1 MLNSILEQVTTT
13 LLGKDKK
20 FTIQACLVFL
30 AFVIPLLVL
39 YRTDAGSFEYLWK
52 GRAPYLLFLWLFL
65 LELGLGWKK
74 LKEIPTVTL
83 NLKTAFTS
91 VFLVLPTVYA
101 ITLNNGLYDAIIEL
115 GRVVGVPVE
124 EFGEWYLTH
133 SWTFSFEYILFATFF
148 LVSIWLL
155 YGRSGLKIL
164 AVSSFF
170 LAGVGIFY
178 MIDTFYPYG
187 TFTILQSFVP
197 VTVFCAS
204 TVLNLLGY
212 MTQTFP
218 GGADGFGLTVSS
230 STSTYSAI
238 VSWSC
243 AGSHS
248 LFIYSFM
255 IMLFL
260 RGTNI
265 TRTRKIIY
273 VVSGAVGTFFVNILR
288 IVAILLAGVN
298 SGASLAATFH
308 EFYGE
313 FFFITW
319 MFVYLTLIYLLETKF
334 LRKNT
339 TLKPVDVAVSV
350 V

>member
-1 MLNSILEQVTTT
+1 MLTNVVEQLKIT
-13 LLGKDKK
+13 LFGKDKR
-20 FTIQACLVFL
+20 FVLQTCLFFL
-30 AFVIPLLVL
+30 AFIVPLVIL
-39 YRTDAGSFEYLWK
+39 YRFDAGSFDYLWK
-52 GRAPYLLFLWLFL
+52 GRAPFVLFLWLL
-65 LELGLGWKK
+65 VLETSLGWKK
-74 LKEIPTVTL
+74 LKETPTLTL
-83 NLKTAFTS
+83 NLKSVVTS

-101 ITLNNGLYDAIIEL
+101 VALNNGLYDAIIEL
-115 GRVVGVPVE
+115 GRVVGVPSAQ
-124 EFGEWYLTH
+124 FGEWYLTH
-133 SWTFSFEYILFATFF
+133 SWTFSFEYVLFATFF

-155 YGRSGLKIL
+155 YGRLGLKTL

-187 TFTILQSFVP
+187 TFTVLQSFVP
-197 VTVFCAS
+197 VTVFFAS
-204 TVLNLLGY
+204 SLLNLFGY
-212 MTQTFP
+212 GTQTFP
-218 GGADGFGLTVSS
+218 GGADGLGLTVSS
-230 STSTYSAI
+230 ATSTYSAI

-273 VVSGAVGTFFVNILR
+273 VVTGALGTFFVNVLR

-313 FFFITW
+313 FFFIAW
-319 MFVYLTLIYLLETKF
+319 MFIYLSVIYLLETRF
-334 LRKNT
+334 LRKNVNT
-339 TLKPVDVAVSV
+339 KNLQI
-350 V
+350 